1 MPEHELSVAA
11 RTGTMKQAGEREES
25 SMARKSR
32 VALGAA
38 VGIGIAIIT
47 RWRERVFGLLRRG
60 RTQAAEPPVAS
71 ASWPE
76 AEVAEAQITEGLPEE
91 QARPPA
97 GETLAESEW
106 AEEEQPT
113 EESAQPEAP

>member
-1 MPEHELSVAA
+1 
-11 RTGTMKQAGEREES
+11 MKQAGEREDS

-32 VALGAA
+32 VVALGAA

-47 RWRERVFGLLRRG
+47 RWREQVFGLLRRG

-71 ASWPE
+71 SSWPE
-76 AEVAEAQITEGLPEE
+76 GEVAEAQITEGVPEE
-91 QARPPA
+91 QGGPPA
-97 GETLAESEW
+97 GETQPESER